1 MATITNTNSNYI
13 RTSVSLQAASAQ
25 PGAFARFI
33 NWADGQEQYRFGWV
47 AGILAAHGCVMTP
60 ITLIAIVLGGNNIFL
75 WVAAIVAM
83 GAALVANL
91 AAQPMKVTIPVFFTS
106 LVVDLAI
113 IASCLAAIAA

>member
-1 MATITNTNSNYI
+1 MATITNTNSNFI
-13 RTSVSLQAASAQ
+13 RTSVALKVPAEKSFL
-25 PGAFARFI
+25 ARFV
-33 NWADGQEQYRFGWV
+33 NWADDQEKYRFGWV

-106 LVVDLAI
+106 LLVDLAI
-113 IASCLAAIAA
+113 IASCLVVIFG